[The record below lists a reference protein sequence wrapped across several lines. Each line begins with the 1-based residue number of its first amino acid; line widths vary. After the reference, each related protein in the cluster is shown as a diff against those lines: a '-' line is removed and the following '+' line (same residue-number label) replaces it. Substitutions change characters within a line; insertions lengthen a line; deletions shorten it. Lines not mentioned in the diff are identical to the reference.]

1 MDNSIKALGIQEG
14 INDWLKFQQEFL
26 KDEKKKGLVSNYLW
40 SEYTIEE
47 KLDKL
52 REYLLEKMG
61 K

>member
-26 KDEKKKGLVSNYLW
+26 EDEKKKGLASDYLW